1 MTRRGLG
8 RGLGLG
14 LAALVLGAQA
24 PGGKPGAEPPASIG
38 SATMQPDGTI
48 VLQLRAG
55 GGGGPVGDGRFSYP
69 PGHPQYSMILRH
81 LGGLRP
87 GETRPVPPFP

>member
-1 MTRRGLG
+1 MTRRGMA

-24 PGGKPGAEPPASIG
+24 PAGKPGGQAPASIG
-38 SATMQPDGTI
+38 SATMEPDGTI
-48 VLQLRAG
+48 ILQLRAG
-55 GGGGPVGDGRFSYP
+55 GGGGPVGDGRFAYP
-69 PGHPQYSMILRH
+69 PSHAQYQMILRH